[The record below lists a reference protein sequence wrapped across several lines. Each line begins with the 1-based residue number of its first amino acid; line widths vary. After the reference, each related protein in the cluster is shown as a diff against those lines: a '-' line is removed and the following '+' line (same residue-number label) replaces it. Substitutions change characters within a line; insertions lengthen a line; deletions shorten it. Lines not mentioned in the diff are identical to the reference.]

1 MDFSIIKTGGKQY
14 IAKKGDTLRIEKIAG
29 DFKVGDTVN
38 FDEVLMTSN
47 SGKFT
52 VGTPTVSGASVKA
65 TIKEVGH
72 DDKVTVIKYM
82 PKSRYY
88 KKNGHK
94 QPNFIVEI
102 A

>member
-52 VGTPTVSGASVKA
+52 V
-65 TIKEVGH
+65 
-72 DDKVTVIKYM
+72 
-82 PKSRYY
+82 
-88 KKNGHK
+88 
-94 QPNFIVEI
+94 
-102 A
+102 